1 MNLFILQ
8 NRRCHGRGRLSH
20 GRRSHGHFASWDLC
34 ADRVSKLSTWDC
46 GHHFKYEAA
55 RYSIHGALASGWSAG
70 SVPLNVANFLSISNQ
85 RPDLAIQDLQN
96 IFPARF
102 SDQRPDFSKTAV
114 TLEKQSYHRAHDV
127 LIHLLSYFRTDW

>member
-1 MNLFILQ
+1 MSVADGYTCRCQFI
-8 NRRCHGRGRLSH
+8 N
-20 GRRSHGHFASWDLC
+20 
-34 ADRVSKLSTWDC
+34 V
-46 GHHFKYEAA
+46 
-55 RYSIHGALASGWSAG
+55 GA
-70 SVPLNVANFLSISNQ
+70 ANFFSVSNQ

-127 LIHLLSYFRTDW
+127 LIHLLSYFRTD